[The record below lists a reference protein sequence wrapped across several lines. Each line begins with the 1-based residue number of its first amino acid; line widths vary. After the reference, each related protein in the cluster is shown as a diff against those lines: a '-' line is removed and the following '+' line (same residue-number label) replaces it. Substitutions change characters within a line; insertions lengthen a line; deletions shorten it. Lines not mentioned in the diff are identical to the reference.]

1 MGSFFKHEQN
11 DLKGLCNLER
21 WPYLFDECGIEVR
34 FIWKRGQSQGDHS
47 NGLIDDFASISSTEP
62 KGDFDHSTLAS
73 EGGIMSLGISE
84 SESSLSDPGLGRTC
98 L

>member
-1 MGSFFKHEQN
+1 MNVVSRF
-11 DLKGLCNLER
+11 GLFGKEVNLR
-21 WPYLFDECGIEVR
+21 
-34 FIWKRGQSQGDHS
+34 GDHS